1 MTFSCFVFKLIQI
14 HACFWSYCIFSLHG
28 AWVGRPGE
36 HRPCRGEASGW
47 PRSVCPAE
55 GGLPAPTTAA
65 RGSRTDTA
73 QPGHL
78 LGRNGSWGGQRLEAD
93 SVVQVLT
100 GSRGPY
106 FGAGEWTTGRRPRS
120 WSQPGPQPAGRPVTG
135 QGWARECD
143 EKGTH
148 RPVMSSRAPGPS
160 FLCSVLQPP
169 AAAGPT
175 SPRGRPAPDHG
186 PRGRPGHLL
195 AV

>member
-1 MTFSCFVFKLIQI
+1 MLLELLYFQPPRGLGRK
-14 HACFWSYCIFSLHG
+14 AWG
-28 AWVGRPGE
+28 AQAMQRGGQWTASQRLSSRGRP
-36 HRPCRGEASGW
+36 A
-47 PRSVCPAE
+47 RSHDGHSWEQDGHCPAWT
-55 GGLPAPTTAA
+55 PTGQK
-65 RGSRTDTA
+65 RSR
-73 QPGHL
+73 
-78 LGRNGSWGGQRLEAD
+78 GGQRLEAD

-106 FGAGEWTTGRRPRS
+106 FGAGEWTTGCRPRS
-120 WSQPGPQPAGRPVTG
+120 WSQAGPQPAGRPVTG